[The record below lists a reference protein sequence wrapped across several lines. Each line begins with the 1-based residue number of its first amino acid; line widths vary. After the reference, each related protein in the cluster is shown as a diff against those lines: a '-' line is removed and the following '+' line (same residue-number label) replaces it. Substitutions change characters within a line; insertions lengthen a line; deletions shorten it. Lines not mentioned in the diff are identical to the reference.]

1 MQGKLP
7 YFVAPPMEDDEDSE
21 HDDEV
26 LGLGED
32 AIGDATE
39 KVSLYHF
46 TAHLSLLEAF
56 LPSFT
61 EMCSAQLSSVA
72 SLSA

>member
-26 LGLGED
+26 LGLGEEEPE
-32 AIGDATE
+32 DATE
-39 KVSLYHF
+39 KVSLTTSQLIF
-46 TAHLSLLEAF
+46 TF
-56 LPSFT
+56 
-61 EMCSAQLSSVA
+61 
-72 SLSA
+72 

>member
-26 LGLGED
+26 LGLEEEAPED
-32 AIGDATE
+32 VTE
-39 KVSLYHF
+39 KVSLATSQLIF
-46 TAHLSLLEAF
+46 TF
-56 LPSFT
+56 
-61 EMCSAQLSSVA
+61 
-72 SLSA
+72 